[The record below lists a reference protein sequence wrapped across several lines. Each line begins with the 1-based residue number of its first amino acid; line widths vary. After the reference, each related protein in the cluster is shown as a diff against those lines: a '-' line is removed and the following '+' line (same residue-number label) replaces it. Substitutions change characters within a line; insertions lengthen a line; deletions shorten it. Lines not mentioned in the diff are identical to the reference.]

1 MASEP
6 EEASTPAGI
15 PGDSQEEDGSRTSSP
30 PLPVGSDDAVGSPA
44 QPPER
49 ESTEEAGPG
58 GPDFVPPLPAGDG
71 PGQALILHGTGA
83 SSDSDSDDY
92 STSSDEEPDE
102 SQLPPGPID
111 PSRCSAT
118 GPGFSGGSSGMPVK
132 MVITAK
138 DSAGRRIRDGGA
150 YVLVTL
156 DKPAPTGSVVVAR
169 AEVTDHGDGTYT
181 ALYTCPS
188 KGSYQLTVE
197 LNGQPLGQFP
207 FPIYFSAPDLQAAAK
222 ALEAAS
228 AAAAAAG
235 SGAAAVN
242 GPVPTAPGPVSAA
255 QLSAG
260 AVGFGVAQP
269 IPGAAP
275 PTLGAQAALSGV
287 PFPATDLER
296 LSRTVLVGAPCS
308 LPSGEALAAAFL
320 RAGAVASVQLAG
332 PGAAF
337 AWVEFAAAASVPAAL
352 AMDGAAVPPLV
363 PGGEPVTLRVEAGA
377 AARAAAEALVSGQA
391 ALDPA
396 KAAALQQAQR
406 FAALSAQQAAL
417 AESVLAARA
426 MRAGAVAGPEA
437 QRHAAVAAAAALA
450 RRLAGGATVP
460 AGNGAAGTVAGDGG
474 RRDDGS
480 RERRREEGRERRR
493 SGSRDRKRSG
503 SGERRRAEGRER
515 RRSRSPH
522 RRSGSWDRKRRDRW
536 VTMREER
543 ATVAE
548 SILAHPG

>member
-1 MASEP
+1 MRSE
-6 EEASTPAGI
+6 SG
-15 PGDSQEEDGSRTSSP
+15 
-30 PLPVGSDDAVGSPA
+30 PLLRPWQQGSDDAVGSAA

-49 ESTEEAGPG
+49 ESMEEAGPG

-92 STSSDEEPDE
+92 ITSSDEEPDE

-132 MVITAK
+132 MGQLLWPEQRSPIT
-138 DSAGRRIRDGGA
+138 GM
-150 YVLVTL
+150 
-156 DKPAPTGSVVVAR
+156 
-169 AEVTDHGDGTYT
+169 
-181 ALYTCPS
+181 
-188 KGSYQLTVE
+188 LTVE
-197 LNGQPLGQFP
+197 LNGQPLGQSP

-308 LPSGEALAAAFL
+308 LPSGDALAAAFL

-450 RRLAGGATVP
+450 RRLAGGAAVP

-522 RRSGSWDRKRRDRW
+522 RRSGSWDRKRRDRSRDKGKERHKSSKHRRSSRERRA
-536 VTMREER
+536 REER
-543 ATVAE
+543 KASPKAEAPPVVAPPPSRDE
-548 SILAHPG
+548 LEDLFAELEG